1 MVPLCQEQPLEEKTI
16 LSVVELED
24 SDREVSLPSLGSS
37 VLLCEEP
44 PIPVD
49 DFWHV
54 EDLSPVRGDGHN
66 SSQLSHAKTI
76 MASSPSPGSWQGES
90 PVQVQGIKGSTP
102 LQGSSA
108 CRRTT
113 LHCPEKSP
121 IEPCS
126 SVGCRASYLDSKI
139 WDDWNGEEKEDELP
153 EILPLSQRLAAAA
166 GTGQTDPVKTPEPSC
181 QENNRSPSTPV
192 TPMPSYSIMETPQ
205 LKKELSR
212 FGVRALPKRQMVL
225 KLKEIFQ
232 YTHQDRDSDFEDEI
246 PYSQPLPQKSPAK
259 RPRQLKA
266 GRAVGKR
273 KQPAKASAVL
283 PRDKADGASHGT
295 GCAAPREGAKVTHHP
310 EGAKEQERPSVSLVA
325 DGKELPA
332 SQESAGSSVDG
343 SDISFG
349 SQSSFVNGFETCA
362 FASEEEEEE
371 SPASQAAA
379 REEEKLEA
387 IRCYIR
393 SNTALYNRIL
403 FYEPI
408 ELADLHAELK
418 QNGIK
423 ISKAK
428 LLNFLDSQCITCT
441 MAKARKEKEQK
452 RKESRKQKRRYRVKS
467 NPPP

>member
-1 MVPLCQEQPLEEKTI
+1 
-16 LSVVELED
+16 
-24 SDREVSLPSLGSS
+24 
-37 VLLCEEP
+37 
-44 PIPVD
+44 
-49 DFWHV
+49 
-54 EDLSPVRGDGHN
+54 
-66 SSQLSHAKTI
+66 
-76 MASSPSPGSWQGES
+76 
-90 PVQVQGIKGSTP
+90 
-102 LQGSSA
+102 
-108 CRRTT
+108 
-113 LHCPEKSP
+113 
-121 IEPCS
+121 
-126 SVGCRASYLDSKI
+126 
-139 WDDWNGEEKEDELP
+139 
-153 EILPLSQRLAAAA
+153 
-166 GTGQTDPVKTPEPSC
+166 
-181 QENNRSPSTPV
+181 QENNRSPSTPM

-232 YTHQDRDSDFEDEI
+232 YTHQDRDSDFEDEM

-259 RPRQLKA
+259 QPRQPKA
-266 GRAVGKR
+266 GRAAGGNR
-273 KQPAKASAVL
+273 AP
-283 PRDKADGASHGT
+283 GA
-295 GCAAPREGAKVTHHP
+295 
-310 EGAKEQERPSVSLVA
+310 ERPSVSLAA
-325 DGKELPA
+325 DDEELPA

-371 SPASQAAA
+371 FPASQAAA

-387 IRCYIR
+387 VRCYIR

-441 MAKARKEKEQK
+441 MAKARKEK
-452 RKESRKQKRRYRVKS
+452 
-467 NPPP
+467 